1 MKSHIDIL
9 LEETKMCMCEVEKK
23 ASEFFG
29 FQIIFETD
37 GNLYIY
43 SNEKPFIL
51 DDKNFKEFLKIC
63 K

>member
-29 FQIIFETD
+29 VQIIFESD

-43 SNEKPFIL
+43 SKDKPDILCENE
-51 DDKNFKEFLKIC
+51 FKEFLKTCI
-63 K
+63 